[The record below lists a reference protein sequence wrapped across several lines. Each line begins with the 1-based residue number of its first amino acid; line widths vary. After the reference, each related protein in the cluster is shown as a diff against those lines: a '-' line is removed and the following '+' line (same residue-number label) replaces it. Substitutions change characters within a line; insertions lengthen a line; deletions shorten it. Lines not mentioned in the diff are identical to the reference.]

1 MNDVHFHKLSMLMYF
16 MFVLCISVIVLFTF
30 RITTLRTNQIDA
42 QIKSE
47 IAKQPELIET
57 PAPSPSPDPYT
68 VEVPVAEDETYE
80 VLKPPATYGSPSI
93 TRKTFREFLEL
104 NPQLAIPKDMRE

>member
-42 QIKSE
+42 QIRSE
-47 IAKQPELIET
+47 ILKQPELIQA
-57 PAPSPSPDPYT
+57 PAPAPEPVIEPIPD
-68 VEVPVAEDETYE
+68 
-80 VLKPPATYGSPSI
+80 S
-93 TRKTFREFLEL
+93 TFEEFLEL
-104 NPQLAIPKDMRE
+104 NPTLARPSRMRDK

>member
-42 QIKSE
+42 QIRSE
-47 IAKQPELIET
+47 IAKQPELIQA
-57 PAPSPSPDPYT
+57 PAPMPVIEPIPD
-68 VEVPVAEDETYE
+68 
-80 VLKPPATYGSPSI
+80 S
-93 TRKTFREFLEL
+93 TFEEFLEL
-104 NPQLAIPKDMRE
+104 NPTLARPSRMRDK